1 MPRHLR
7 PLTLVGAVVVTAL
20 SLLVAGCGGK
30 SGSPGVANVAT
41 TPTSTASTSGG
52 GLNAFSACMRAH
64 GVAGF
69 PDPDSTGQISKLQ
82 VVNLAKADPSK
93 FNAAQTACI
102 HLAPGGSL
110 GQESVQEARTH
121 LADGLS
127 FARCMRSHGVA
138 RFPDPTPQGQ
148 LTIEMVVAQ
157 GINVHSPAVLHAV
170 QTCLPASH
178 GGITPAMVNHAL
190 SEVPG

>member
-1 MPRHLR
+1 VSRCRR
-7 PLTLVGAVVVTAL
+7 PLVLIPALMAVAL
-20 SLLVAGCGGK
+20 SLLAAGCGGK
-30 SGSPGVANVAT
+30 SGSPGVANVSST
-41 TPTSTASTSGG
+41 TSTPSTSQG
-52 GLNAFSACMRAH
+52 GLDAFSACMRSH
-64 GVAGF
+64 GIASF
-69 PDPDSTGQISKLQ
+69 PDPDGSGQIPKVE
-82 VVNLAKADPSK
+82 VVAAAQGNPSK
-93 FNAAQTACI
+93 FDAAQTACI

-110 GQESVQEARTH
+110 GRQSAQEERSH

-127 FARCMRSHGVA
+127 FARCMRGHGVA

-178 GGITPAMVNHAL
+178 GAITPAMVQHAL
-190 SEVPG
+190 AEAGG